1 MNSSSISVV
10 IPVYQC
16 AERLPEHIE
25 SLRCLR
31 PMVHE
36 FIWMITESPDRS
48 HEIAREAAKE
58 LGGQILEV
66 PCGLYQAWNAGIA
79 LASGDF
85 IYISTI
91 GDTITPQGLNALSH
105 YLQKAEADVV
115 FSPPVI
121 SPATGTNLKRSRH
134 WPVFRFARILNQYAG
149 GRLPKEKA
157 ILMQILSGASG
168 LLGSCASCLFRAS
181 FFQGRPFPTDYNHYG
196 DTAWTYQ
203 HLPNAILTFHPDTVA
218 RFIIHDADT
227 SRKVDKDQIYSL
239 MDSLAVHLPEK
250 DHACVKQLT
259 QASKRIDSIRD
270 PHPRYGWW
278 VFPAAWFYRIARENC
293 KSQLLRTLKGASW
306 RSFGKKCQLPFWLL
320 RLKK

>member
-1 MNSSSISVV
+1 MSVSSISVI
-10 IPVYQC
+10 IPVYQS
-16 AERLPEHIE
+16 AERLPEHVE
-25 SLRCLR
+25 SLRRLR
-31 PMVHE
+31 PKVHE
-36 FIWMITESPDRS
+36 FIWVTTESSDRS
-48 HEIAREAAKE
+48 HQIAREAAKE
-58 LGGQILEV
+58 LGGQVLEV
-66 PCGLYQAWNAGIA
+66 PRGLYQAWNSGIA
-79 LASGDF
+79 RATGDF

-91 GDTITPQGLNALSH
+91 GDTITPEGLNALSH
-105 YLQKAEADVV
+105 CLQKAEADVV
-115 FSPPVI
+115 FSPPAI
-121 SPATGTNLKRSRH
+121 SPETKINLRRSKH
-134 WPVFRFARILNQYAG
+134 WPVFKFAPILSNYAG
-149 GRLPKEKA
+149 GSFPKEKA

-227 SRKVDKDQIYSL
+227 SRKVDKNQIYSL

-306 RSFGKKCQLPFWLL
+306 RSFGKKDLASHAIHN
-320 RLKK
+320 